1 MDDDERPGLDSDL
14 PTVPRP
20 ADATGKT
27 IAGYRV
33 LQVVG
38 EGGMGV
44 VYEVEQERP
53 VRRRV
58 ALKLIKPGMDTAQ
71 VVARFES
78 ERQALALMSHPTI
91 ASIFDGGA
99 TEDGRPYFAMELVH
113 GEPLT
118 EYCDKNRLTLH
129 ERLDL
134 FLQVCEGVQHAHQ
147 KGIIHRDLKPSNI
160 LVTLRDEK
168 PVPKII
174 DFGVAKATSQ
184 RLTDKTLYTRLG
196 QWMGTP
202 VYMSPEQAEM
212 TGIDVDTRSDVYSLG
227 VVLYELLAGALPF
240 DPTELKKA
248 GLEGVAR
255 ILRETEPRKPSVR
268 VHTLARRPSDPART
282 RRLAIPALE
291 KELRGDLD
299 WITMKALEKDRT
311 RRYGSVSEL
320 AADIQRHLRHEPVL
334 ASPPSVVYRAGKF
347 VRRHRV
353 GVAAGF
359 LVLGLLVAFAAAMT
373 VQTVRIARERDRAD
387 REASKAKAVN
397 EFIQETLAAADP
409 FKGVGREVTVIET
422 LGRAAEKLEHSFSD
436 EPEVRAAIQ
445 QTIGK
450 TCLEL
455 GRFEDAEPLLV
466 SALETR
472 RELLGEGHP
481 DVADSVQDLAYLNL
495 DMGEYGEAE
504 RLYREALHLH
514 RALPDQESQV
524 AEDLN
529 GLAMVLYERG
539 EFDAAEPLEREAL
552 QLRRELDGA
561 RGRKHSAVL
570 NNLAMIVEAQ
580 GNFEEAEALYRR
592 SLTIDRERLGDDH
605 PDVATT
611 MSNLGLL
618 LRDTKGHEA
627 AEPLL
632 RKALAV
638 RRKVLGEHPDTALSL
653 SMIGQI
659 LSDKGD
665 VAGAERYYREA
676 LAMQRRLLGD
686 DHTDVTSTLNNL
698 ARVLAA
704 TGRYGEAERLYREAI
719 AIWRKEVGDV
729 HPRLGV
735 ETSNLAQMLAEK
747 GDAAEAERLHREAC
761 SIFQTVH
768 GDHHWMTAYCR
779 SRYGGF
785 LVEQGR
791 YGEAEALLLAAHA
804 VLRDTLGEEHERTL
818 MATKHLVRLYEAL
831 GKPER
836 AAEFRAL
843 LPDTGPAK
851 PQLLPGPLL
860 ELESQADPRQEWR
873 RLLSEVWR
881 TYRDYFYDPRFHG
894 VDWNGLRE
902 RYGLPDRFVELMSR
916 PMVTRIAFRNA
927 AISTHPTMTHYRAK
941 AMPING
947 WAGSGGDA
955 FPCFFEQMKVGPSGP
970 SRQLEG
976 SDHRHARILEL
987 RFR

>member
-248 GLEGVAR
+248 GFEGVAR
-255 ILRETEPRKPSVR
+255 ILRETEPKRPSTR
-268 VHTLARRPSDPART
+268 VHTLARTPTDPART
-282 RRLAIPALE
+282 RRLALRALE

-299 WITMKALEKDRT
+299 WITLKALEKDRT
-311 RRYGSVSEL
+311 RRYGSVSDL
-320 AADIQRHLRHEPVL
+320 AADVQRHLRHEPVL
-334 ASPPSVVYRAGKF
+334 ASPPSVVYRARKF

-353 GVAAGF
+353 GVAVGTLILA
-359 LVLGLLVAFAAAMT
+359 VLLVFAAAMT
-373 VQTVRIARERDRAD
+373 AQSVRIARERDRAD
-387 REASKAKAVN
+387 REAAKAKAVN

-409 FKGVGREVTVIET
+409 FQGAGREVTVVEA
-422 LGRAAEKLEHSFSD
+422 LGKAVEKLESSFSD
-436 EPEVRAAIQ
+436 QPEVRAAIQ
-445 QTIGK
+445 RTIGK
-450 TCLEL
+450 TYKGL
-455 GRFEDAEPLLV
+455 GRLEPAEPLLV
-466 SALETR
+466 EALATR
-472 RELLGEGHP
+472 RRLLGESHP
-481 DVADSVQDLAYLNL
+481 DVAESLSDLGDLKL
-495 DMGEYGEAE
+495 DQSDFKEAE
-504 RLYREALHLH
+504 RLYREALRVH
-514 RALPDQESQV
+514 RQLPRAELQV

-529 GLAMVLYERG
+529 GLASALYFAG
-539 EFDAAEPLEREAL
+539 DYDAAEPVQREAL
-552 QLRRELDGA
+552 DLYRALTNEQTTKLSDY
-561 RGRKHSAVL
+561 L
-570 NNLAMIVEAQ
+570 NNLALVLEAK
-580 GNFEEAEALYRR
+580 GELDEAESLYRR
-592 SLTIDRERLGDDH
+592 SLEIDRKTRGLEH

-618 LRDTKGHEA
+618 LGDTKGKEA
-627 AEPLL
+627 AEPYL
-632 RKALAV
+632 REALRI
-638 RRKVLGEHPDTALSL
+638 RRKVLGEHPDTAVSL
-653 SMIGQI
+653 TMLGQI
-659 LSDKGD
+659 LSDKGE
-665 VAGAERYYREA
+665 AAEAERLFREA
-676 LAMQRRLLGD
+676 LEMQRRLLGD
-686 DHTDVTSTLNNL
+686 DHTSMTSTLASL
-698 ARVLAA
+698 ARELRRA
-704 TGRYGEAERLYREAI
+704 GRYDEAEPLYRESI
-719 AIWRKEVGDV
+719 AIWRKEVGDT
-729 HPRLGV
+729 HPDLGADLSSFARL
-735 ETSNLAQMLAEK
+735 LADK
-747 GDAAEAERLHREAC
+747 GDLEEAEATHKEAC
-761 SIFQTVH
+761 RIFETLH
-768 GDHHWMTAYCR
+768 GEHHWKTAYCHGIYGAFLTKR
-779 SRYGGF
+779 DRYD
-785 LVEQGR
+785 
-791 YGEAEALLLAAHA
+791 EAETLLLGAHP
-804 VLRDTLGEEHERTL
+804 VLGDTLGADSPRTRRIL
-818 MATKHLVRLYEAL
+818 GSLVELYEAW
-831 GKPER
+831 GKTDK
-836 AAEFRAL
+836 AAEYRAM
-843 LPDTGPAK
+843 LPDG
-851 PQLLPGPLL
+851 
-860 ELESQADPRQEWR
+860 ESAED
-873 RLLSEVWR
+873 
-881 TYRDYFYDPRFHG
+881 
-894 VDWNGLRE
+894 
-902 RYGLPDRFVELMSR
+902 
-916 PMVTRIAFRNA
+916 
-927 AISTHPTMTHYRAK
+927 
-941 AMPING
+941 
-947 WAGSGGDA
+947 
-955 FPCFFEQMKVGPSGP
+955 
-970 SRQLEG
+970 
-976 SDHRHARILEL
+976 
-987 RFR
+987 